1 MLSLVLT
8 QSLNLNANIFT
19 IMKIT
24 IKRTED
30 QLALIRAMGSNNR
43 EEAYEAQA
51 AVAELLGPIVSEVI
65 NNAPTVGNLYTTI
78 SYGEDDNP
86 SLPLDLFHDITDE
99 NYIQVYS
106 QQVAGGLPYSQVFPA
121 HNELKFQTYTLD
133 SALAFDRKYVRKAR
147 LDVVSKTFTRMAQE
161 VMLKQTTTAFNVL
174 ATALIKAS
182 GPAAAGGN
190 IIGSTTE
197 NRFVLD
203 DLNRLITLSKRIN
216 DSFSGGTPVGGVKS
230 GVTDLLVS
238 PEMVQELRSMSY
250 NPINTIDSDGDT
262 PDSGGD
268 GQVAPDALRQQ
279 LFSGAGLPSFYGI
292 NIMEINEM
300 GIGQR
305 FNKLFGAIV
314 ASESATV
321 PSGGD
326 NTSGWNTAQDEILIG
341 IDRSKDALIRPTVI
355 GEGSPS
361 ELQVLVDDQFSVR
374 QNKIG
379 YYGKVEEG
387 RICINNKALVGLAV

>member
-1 MLSLVLT
+1 
-8 QSLNLNANIFT
+8 
-19 IMKIT
+19 MKIT

-30 QLALIRAMGSNNR
+30 QLALVRAMGSNNR

-51 AVAELLGPIVSEVI
+51 AVADLLGPVVSEVI
-65 NNAPTVGNLYTTI
+65 NNAPTVGNLYTSL

-99 NYIQVYS
+99 DYIQVYS

-121 HNELKFQTYTLD
+121 HNELKFSTYTLD

-161 VMLKQTTTAFNVL
+161 VLLKQTKTAFNVL
-174 ATALIKAS
+174 ATALVKGQGTSAT
-182 GPAAAGGN
+182 AGSQ

-203 DLNRLITLSKRIN
+203 DFNRLITKSKRIN
-216 DSFSGGTPVGGVKS
+216 SSFNGGTPVGGVKS
-230 GVTDLLVS
+230 GITDLLVS
-238 PEMVQELRSMSY
+238 PEMVEQLRSMAY
-250 NPINTIDSDGDT
+250 NPINTIDADGGT
-262 PDSGGD
+262 ASAAD
-268 GQVAPDALRQQ
+268 GQVAPDVLRQE
-279 LFSGAGLPSFYGI
+279 LFSAAGLPSFYGI
-292 NIMEINEM
+292 NIMEINQM
-300 GIGQR
+300 GINQT
-305 FNKLFGAIV
+305 FNKLFAAVVTAEG
-314 ASESATV
+314 ATV
-321 PSGGD
+321 VGGG
-326 NTSGWNTAQDEILIG
+326 NTGTFSQTDDEIVIG
-341 IDRSKDALIRPTVI
+341 IDRSKDALIRPVVI

-387 RICINNKALVGLAV
+387 RICIDDRALIGLAV

>member
-1 MLSLVLT
+1 
-8 QSLNLNANIFT
+8 
-19 IMKIT
+19 MKIT

-30 QLALIRAMGSNNR
+30 QLALVRAMGSNNR

-51 AVAELLGPIVSEVI
+51 AVADLLGPVVSEVI
-65 NNAPTVGNLYTTI
+65 NNAPTVGNLYTSL

-99 NYIQVYS
+99 DYIQVYS

-121 HNELKFQTYTLD
+121 HNELKFSTYTLD

-161 VMLKQTTTAFNVL
+161 VLLKQTKTAFNVL
-174 ATALIKAS
+174 ATALVKGQGTSAT
-182 GPAAAGGN
+182 AGSQ

-203 DLNRLITLSKRIN
+203 DFNRLITKSKRIN
-216 DSFSGGTPVGGVKS
+216 SSFNGGTPVGGVKS
-230 GVTDLLVS
+230 GITDLLVS
-238 PEMVQELRSMSY
+238 PEMVEQLRAMAY
-250 NPINTIDSDGDT
+250 NPINTVDADGST
-262 PDSGGD
+262 ASATD
-268 GQVAPDALRQQ
+268 GNVAPDALRQE
-279 LFSGAGLPSFYGI
+279 LFSAAGLPSFYGI
-292 NIMEINEM
+292 NIMEINQM
-300 GIGQR
+300 GINQT
-305 FNKLFGAIV
+305 FNKLFAAIV
-314 ASESATV
+314 TAEGATV
-321 PSGGD
+321 VGGG
-326 NTSGWNTAQDEILIG
+326 NTGTFDQTADEIVIG
-341 IDRSKDALIRPTVI
+341 IDRSKDALIRPVVV

-387 RICINNKALVGLAV
+387 RICIDDRALIGLAV

>member
-1 MLSLVLT
+1 
-8 QSLNLNANIFT
+8 
-19 IMKIT
+19 MKIT

-30 QLALIRAMGSNNR
+30 QMALIRAMGSNNR

-51 AVAELLGPIVSEVI
+51 AVAELLGPVVSEVI
-65 NNAPTVGNLYTTI
+65 NNAPTIGNLYTTI

-99 NYIQVYS
+99 DYIEVYS

-121 HNELKFQTYTLD
+121 HNELKFSTYTLD

-174 ATALIKAS
+174 ATALIK
-182 GPAAAGGN
+182 GTGTGTTAGGS
-190 IIGSTTE
+190 IIGSTAAD
-197 NRFVLD
+197 RFVLAD
-203 DLNRLITLSKRIN
+203 FNNLITKSKRIN
-216 DSFSGGTPVGGVKS
+216 SSFSGGTPVGGVKS
-230 GVTDLLVS
+230 GISDLLVS
-238 PEMVQELRSMSY
+238 PEMVEELRAMAY
-250 NPINTIDSDGDT
+250 NPINTAEAPYGSAVKDSL
-262 PDSGGD
+262 P
-268 GQVAPDALRQQ
+268 APEALRQE
-279 LFSGAGLPSFYGI
+279 LFSSAGLPSFYGI
-292 NIMEINEM
+292 NVMEINEM
-300 GIGQR
+300 GVGQR

-314 ASESATV
+314 ASQNAAV
-321 PSGGD
+321 IGGGD
-326 NTSGWNTAQDEILIG
+326 AGTWDTAADEILIG

-361 ELQVLVDDQFSVR
+361 EFQVLVDDQFSVR

-387 RICINNKALVGLAV
+387 RLCIDNRALIGLVV

>member
-1 MLSLVLT
+1 
-8 QSLNLNANIFT
+8 
-19 IMKIT
+19 MKIT

-51 AVAELLGPIVSEVI
+51 AVAELLGPVVSEVI
-65 NNAPTVGNLYTTI
+65 NNAPTIGNLYSTI

-99 NYIQVYS
+99 DYIEVYS

-121 HNELKFQTYTLD
+121 HNELKFTTYTLD

-161 VMLKQTTTAFNVL
+161 VLLKQTTTAFNVL
-174 ATALIKAS
+174 ATALVKATGTS
-182 GPAAAGGN
+182 GVAGN
-190 IIGSTTE
+190 SIIASSAE
-197 NRFVLD
+197 NRFVLAD
-203 DLNRLITLSKRIN
+203 FNNLITKSKRIN
-216 DSFSGGTPVGGVKS
+216 SSFSGGTPVGGVKS
-230 GVTDLLVS
+230 GISDLLVS
-238 PEMVQELRSMSY
+238 PEMVEELRAMAY
-250 NPINTIDSDGDT
+250 NPINTAEAPYGSAVKDSL
-262 PDSGGD
+262 P
-268 GQVAPDALRQQ
+268 APDQLRQE
-279 LFSGAGLPSFYGI
+279 LFSAAGLPSFYGI
-292 NIMEINEM
+292 NVMEINEM
-300 GIGQR
+300 GVGQR

-314 ASESATV
+314 ASEGATV
-321 PSGGD
+321 AGHDGNWS
-326 NTSGWNTAQDEILIG
+326 TSDDEILIG

-355 GEGSPS
+355 GEGSPA
-361 ELQVLVDDQFSVR
+361 EFQVLVDDQFSVR

-387 RICINNKALVGLAV
+387 RLCIDNKALIGLVV

>member
-1 MLSLVLT
+1 
-8 QSLNLNANIFT
+8 
-19 IMKIT
+19 MKIT

-30 QLALIRAMGSNNR
+30 QLALVRAMGSNNR

-51 AVAELLGPIVSEVI
+51 AVADLLGPVVSEVI
-65 NNAPTVGNLYTTI
+65 NNAPTVGNLYTSL

-99 NYIQVYS
+99 DYIQVYS

-121 HNELKFQTYTLD
+121 HNELKFSTYTLD

-161 VMLKQTTTAFNVL
+161 VLLKQTKTAFNVL
-174 ATALIKAS
+174 ATALVKGQGTSAT
-182 GPAAAGGN
+182 AGSQ

-203 DLNRLITLSKRIN
+203 DFNRLITKSKRIN
-216 DSFSGGTPVGGVKS
+216 SSFNGGTPVGGAKS
-230 GVTDLLVS
+230 GITDLLVS
-238 PEMVQELRSMSY
+238 PEMVEQLRSMAY
-250 NPINTIDSDGDT
+250 NPVNTIDADGGT
-262 PDSGGD
+262 PTGND
-268 GQVAPDALRQQ
+268 GQVAPDVLRQE
-279 LFSGAGLPSFYGI
+279 LFSAAGLPSFYGI
-292 NIMEINEM
+292 NIMEINQM
-300 GIGQR
+300 GIDQT
-305 FNKLFGAIV
+305 FNKLFAAVVTAEG
-314 ASESATV
+314 ATV
-321 PSGGD
+321 VGGG
-326 NTSGWNTAQDEILIG
+326 NTGTFAQASDEIVIG
-341 IDRSKDALIRPTVI
+341 IDRSKDALIRPVVI

-387 RICINNKALVGLAV
+387 RICIDDRALIGLAV

>member
-1 MLSLVLT
+1 
-8 QSLNLNANIFT
+8 
-19 IMKIT
+19 MKIT

-30 QLALIRAMGSNNR
+30 QLALVRAMGSNNR

-51 AVAELLGPIVSEVI
+51 AVADLLGPVVSEVI
-65 NNAPTVGNLYTTI
+65 NNAPTVGNLYTSL

-99 NYIQVYS
+99 DYIQVYS

-121 HNELKFQTYTLD
+121 HNELKFSTYTLD

-161 VMLKQTTTAFNVL
+161 VLLKQTKTAFNVL
-174 ATALIKAS
+174 ATALVKGQGTSAT
-182 GPAAAGGN
+182 AGSQ

-203 DLNRLITLSKRIN
+203 DFNRLITKSKRIN
-216 DSFSGGTPVGGVKS
+216 SSFNGGTPVGGVKS
-230 GVTDLLVS
+230 GITDLLVS
-238 PEMVQELRSMSY
+238 PEMVEQLRSMAY
-250 NPINTIDSDGDT
+250 NPINTIDADG
-262 PDSGGD
+262 SAASAAD
-268 GQVAPDALRQQ
+268 GQVAPDVLRQE
-279 LFSGAGLPSFYGI
+279 LFSAAGLPSFYGI
-292 NIMEINEM
+292 NIMEINQM
-300 GIGQR
+300 GINQT
-305 FNKLFGAIV
+305 FNKLFAAVVTAEG
-314 ASESATV
+314 ATV
-321 PSGGD
+321 VGGG
-326 NTSGWNTAQDEILIG
+326 NTGTFAQGSDEIVIG
-341 IDRSKDALIRPTVI
+341 IDRSKDALIRPVVI

-387 RICINNKALVGLAV
+387 RICIDDRALIGLAV

>member
-1 MLSLVLT
+1 
-8 QSLNLNANIFT
+8 
-19 IMKIT
+19 MKIT

-51 AVAELLGPIVSEVI
+51 AVAELLGPVVSEVI
-65 NNAPTVGNLYTTI
+65 NNAPTIGNLYTTI

-99 NYIQVYS
+99 DYIEVYS

-121 HNELKFQTYTLD
+121 HNELKFTTYNLD

-161 VMLKQTTTAFNVL
+161 VLLKQTTTAFNVL
-174 ATALIKAS
+174 ATALVK
-182 GPAAAGGN
+182 GTGTGTTAGGS
-190 IIGSTTE
+190 IIASDTE
-197 NRFVLD
+197 NRFVLAD
-203 DLNRLITLSKRIN
+203 FNNLITLSKRMN
-216 DSFSGGTPVGGVKS
+216 SSFSGGTPVGGIKS
-230 GVTDLLVS
+230 GITDLLVS
-238 PEMVQELRSMSY
+238 PEMTEELRAMAY
-250 NPINTIDSDGDT
+250 NPISTAAAPVGGT
-262 PDSGGD
+262 PTD
-268 GQVAPDALRQQ
+268 GQMAPEALRQE
-279 LFSGAGLPSFYGI
+279 LFSAAGLPSFYGI
-292 NIMEINEM
+292 NITEVNEM
-300 GIGQR
+300 GVDQR
-305 FNKLFGAIV
+305 FNKLFAAVV
-314 ASESATV
+314 ASEGATV
-321 PSGGD
+321 VGGGGG
-326 NTSGWNTAQDEILIG
+326 TFAQGSDEILIG
-341 IDRSKDALIRPTVI
+341 VDRAKEALIRPVVV

-374 QNKIG
+374 ENKIG

>member
-1 MLSLVLT
+1 
-8 QSLNLNANIFT
+8 
-19 IMKIT
+19 MKIT

-30 QLALIRAMGSNNR
+30 QLALVRAMGSNNR

-51 AVAELLGPIVSEVI
+51 AVADLLGPVVSEVI
-65 NNAPTVGNLYTTI
+65 NNAPTVGNLYTSL

-99 NYIQVYS
+99 DYIQVYS

-121 HNELKFQTYTLD
+121 HNELKFSTYTLD

-161 VMLKQTTTAFNVL
+161 VLLKQTKTAFNVL
-174 ATALIKAS
+174 ATALVKGQGTSAT
-182 GPAAAGGN
+182 AGSQ

-203 DLNRLITLSKRIN
+203 DFNRLITKSKRIN
-216 DSFSGGTPVGGVKS
+216 SSFNGGTPVGGVKS
-230 GVTDLLVS
+230 GITDLLVS
-238 PEMVQELRSMSY
+238 PEMVEQLRSMAY
-250 NPINTIDSDGDT
+250 NPINTIDADGGT
-262 PDSGGD
+262 ASAAD
-268 GQVAPDALRQQ
+268 GQVAPDVLRLE
-279 LFSGAGLPSFYGI
+279 LFSAAGLPSFYGS
-292 NIMEINEM
+292 NIMEINQM
-300 GIGQR
+300 GINQT
-305 FNKLFGAIV
+305 FNKLFAAIV
-314 ASESATV
+314 TSEGATV
-321 PSGGD
+321 VGGG
-326 NTSGWNTAQDEILIG
+326 NTGTFSQTDDEIVIG
-341 IDRSKDALIRPTVI
+341 IDRSKDALIRPVVV

-387 RICINNKALVGLAV
+387 RICIDDRALIGLAV

>member
-1 MLSLVLT
+1 
-8 QSLNLNANIFT
+8 
-19 IMKIT
+19 MKIT

-30 QLALIRAMGSNNR
+30 QMALIRAMGSNNR

-51 AVAELLGPIVSEVI
+51 AVAELLGPVVSEVI
-65 NNAPTVGNLYTTI
+65 NNAPTIGNLYTTI

-99 NYIQVYS
+99 DYIEVYS

-121 HNELKFQTYTLD
+121 HNELKFSTYTLD

-174 ATALIKAS
+174 ATALIK
-182 GPAAAGGN
+182 GTGTGTTAGGS
-190 IIGSTTE
+190 IIGSTAAD
-197 NRFVLD
+197 RFVLAD
-203 DLNRLITLSKRIN
+203 FNNLITKSKRIN
-216 DSFSGGTPVGGVKS
+216 SSFSGGTPVGGVKS
-230 GVTDLLVS
+230 GISDLLVS
-238 PEMVQELRSMSY
+238 PEMVEELRAMAY
-250 NPINTIDSDGDT
+250 NPINTAEAPYGSAVKDSL
-262 PDSGGD
+262 P
-268 GQVAPDALRQQ
+268 APESLRQE
-279 LFSGAGLPSFYGI
+279 LFGAAGLPSFYGI
-292 NIMEINEM
+292 NVMEINEM

-314 ASESATV
+314 ASQNAAV
-321 PSGGD
+321 IGGGNAGTWD
-326 NTSGWNTAQDEILIG
+326 TAADEILIG

-361 ELQVLVDDQFSVR
+361 EFQVLVDDQFSVR

-387 RICINNKALVGLAV
+387 RLCIDNRALIGLVV

>member
-1 MLSLVLT
+1 
-8 QSLNLNANIFT
+8 
-19 IMKIT
+19 MKIT

-30 QLALIRAMGSNNR
+30 QMALIRAMGSNNR

-51 AVAELLGPIVSEVI
+51 AVAELLGPVVSEVI
-65 NNAPTVGNLYTTI
+65 NNAPTIGNLYTTI

-99 NYIQVYS
+99 DYIEVYS

-121 HNELKFQTYTLD
+121 HNELKFSTYTLD

-174 ATALIKAS
+174 ATALIK
-182 GPAAAGGN
+182 GTGTGTAAGGS
-190 IIGSTTE
+190 IIGSTAE
-197 NRFVLD
+197 NRFVLAD
-203 DLNRLITLSKRIN
+203 FNNLITKSKRIN
-216 DSFSGGTPVGGVKS
+216 SSFSGGTPVGGVKS
-230 GVTDLLVS
+230 GISDLLVS
-238 PEMVQELRSMSY
+238 PEMVEELRAMAY
-250 NPINTIDSDGDT
+250 NPINTAEAPYGSAVKDSL
-262 PDSGGD
+262 P
-268 GQVAPDALRQQ
+268 APEALRQE
-279 LFSGAGLPSFYGI
+279 LFSSAGLPSFYGI
-292 NIMEINEM
+292 NVMEINEM
-300 GIGQR
+300 GVGQR

-314 ASESATV
+314 ASQNASV
-321 PSGGD
+321 IGGGGTGTWVTGD
-326 NTSGWNTAQDEILIG
+326 DEILIG

-361 ELQVLVDDQFSVR
+361 EFQVLVDDQFSVR

-387 RICINNKALVGLAV
+387 RLCIDNRALIGLVV

>member
-1 MLSLVLT
+1 
-8 QSLNLNANIFT
+8 
-19 IMKIT
+19 MKIT

-30 QLALIRAMGSNNR
+30 QLALVRAMGSNNR

-51 AVAELLGPIVSEVI
+51 AVADLLGPVVSEVI
-65 NNAPTVGNLYTTI
+65 NNAPTVGNLYTSL

-99 NYIQVYS
+99 DYIQVYS

-121 HNELKFQTYTLD
+121 HNELKFSTYTLD

-161 VMLKQTTTAFNVL
+161 VLLKQTKTAFNVL
-174 ATALIKAS
+174 ATALVKGQGTSAT
-182 GPAAAGGN
+182 AGSQ

-203 DLNRLITLSKRIN
+203 DFNRLITKSKRIN
-216 DSFSGGTPVGGVKS
+216 SSFNGGTPVGGVKS
-230 GVTDLLVS
+230 GITDLLVS
-238 PEMVQELRSMSY
+238 PEMVEQLRSMAY
-250 NPINTIDSDGDT
+250 NPINTIDADGST
-262 PDSGGD
+262 AGATD
-268 GQVAPDALRQQ
+268 GQVAPDVLRQE
-279 LFSGAGLPSFYGI
+279 LFSAAGLPSFYGI
-292 NIMEINEM
+292 NIMEINQM
-300 GIGQR
+300 GINQT
-305 FNKLFGAIV
+305 FNKLFAAIV
-314 ASESATV
+314 TSEGATV
-321 PSGGD
+321 VGGG
-326 NTSGWNTAQDEILIG
+326 NTGTFAQASDEIVIG
-341 IDRSKDALIRPTVI
+341 IDRSKDALIRPVVV

-387 RICINNKALVGLAV
+387 RICIDDRALIGLAV

>member
-1 MLSLVLT
+1 
-8 QSLNLNANIFT
+8 
-19 IMKIT
+19 MKIT

-51 AVAELLGPIVSEVI
+51 AVAELLGPVVSEVI
-65 NNAPTVGNLYTTI
+65 NNAPTIGNLYSTI

-99 NYIQVYS
+99 DYIEVYS

-121 HNELKFQTYTLD
+121 HNELKFTTYTLD

-161 VMLKQTTTAFNVL
+161 VLLKQTTTAFNVL
-174 ATALIKAS
+174 ATALVKATGTS
-182 GPAAAGGN
+182 GAAGN
-190 IIGSTTE
+190 SVIASSAE
-197 NRFVLD
+197 NRFVLAD
-203 DLNRLITLSKRIN
+203 FNNLITKSKRIN
-216 DSFSGGTPVGGVKS
+216 SSFSGGTPVGGVKS
-230 GVTDLLVS
+230 GISDLLVS
-238 PEMVQELRSMSY
+238 PEMVEELRAMAY
-250 NPINTIDSDGDT
+250 NPINTAEAPYGSAVKDSI
-262 PDSGGD
+262 P
-268 GQVAPDALRQQ
+268 APDQLRQE
-279 LFSGAGLPSFYGI
+279 LFSAAGLPSFYGI
-292 NIMEINEM
+292 NVMEINEM
-300 GIGQR
+300 GVGQR

-314 ASESATV
+314 ASEGATV
-321 PSGGD
+321 AGHGGGGSD
-326 NTSGWNTAQDEILIG
+326 TWTTASDEILIG

-355 GEGSPS
+355 GEGSPA
-361 ELQVLVDDQFSVR
+361 EFQVLVDDQFSVR

-387 RICINNKALVGLAV
+387 RLCIDNKALIGLVV

>member
-1 MLSLVLT
+1 
-8 QSLNLNANIFT
+8 
-19 IMKIT
+19 MKIT

-30 QLALIRAMGSNNR
+30 QLALVRAMGSNNR

-51 AVAELLGPIVSEVI
+51 AVADLLGPVVSEVI
-65 NNAPTVGNLYTTI
+65 NNAPTVGNLYTSL

-99 NYIQVYS
+99 DYIQVYS

-121 HNELKFQTYTLD
+121 HNELKFSTYTLD

-161 VMLKQTTTAFNVL
+161 VLLKQTKTAFNVL
-174 ATALIKAS
+174 ATALVKGQGTSAT
-182 GPAAAGGN
+182 AGSQ

-203 DLNRLITLSKRIN
+203 DFNRLITKSKRIN
-216 DSFSGGTPVGGVKS
+216 SSFNGGTPVGGAKS
-230 GVTDLLVS
+230 GITDLLVS
-238 PEMVQELRSMSY
+238 PEMVEQLRSMAY
-250 NPINTIDSDGDT
+250 NPINTIDADGGT
-262 PDSGGD
+262 PTGND
-268 GQVAPDALRQQ
+268 GQVAPDVLRQE
-279 LFSGAGLPSFYGI
+279 LFSAAGLPSFYGI
-292 NIMEINEM
+292 NIMEINQM
-300 GIGQR
+300 GIDQT
-305 FNKLFGAIV
+305 FNKLFAAVVTAEGASV
-314 ASESATV
+314 VGGGNTGTFAQAS
-321 PSGGD
+321 
-326 NTSGWNTAQDEILIG
+326 DEIVIG
-341 IDRSKDALIRPTVI
+341 IDRSKDALIRPVVI

-387 RICINNKALVGLAV
+387 RICIDDRALIGLAV

>member
-1 MLSLVLT
+1 
-8 QSLNLNANIFT
+8 
-19 IMKIT
+19 MKIT

-51 AVAELLGPIVSEVI
+51 AVAELLGPVVSEVI
-65 NNAPTVGNLYTTI
+65 NNAPTIGNLYSTI

-99 NYIQVYS
+99 DYIQVYS

-161 VMLKQTTTAFNVL
+161 VLLKQTKTAFNVL
-174 ATALIKAS
+174 ATALCKATGSS
-182 GPAAAGGN
+182 GTQ
-190 IIGSTTE
+190 GSQVIQGTQSD
-197 NRFVLD
+197 RMILH
-203 DLNRLITLSKRIN
+203 DLNNLITASKRVN
-216 DSFSGGTPVGGVKS
+216 SSFNGGTPVGGVKS
-230 GVTDLLVS
+230 GITDLLVS
-238 PEMVQELRSMSY
+238 PEIVEDLRAMAY
-250 NPINTIDSDGDT
+250 NPINTVDSDGT
-262 PDSGGD
+262 VAAGTD
-268 GQVAPDALRQQ
+268 GQVAPENLRAE
-279 LFSGAGLPSFYGI
+279 LYAGAGLPSFYGI
-292 NIMEINEM
+292 NIMEVNEM
-300 GIGQR
+300 GKNQR
-305 FNKLFGAIV
+305 FNKLF
-314 ASESATV
+314 ATIAAAEGNIT
-321 PSGGD
+321 GGQGGSFTQAND
-326 NTSGWNTAQDEILIG
+326 QILIG
-341 IDRSKDALIRPTVI
+341 VDRSKDSLIRPTVI

-361 ELQVLVDDQFSVR
+361 EFQVLVDDQFSVR

-387 RICINNKALVGLAV
+387 RICIDDKALIGLAIGTSS

>member
-1 MLSLVLT
+1 
-8 QSLNLNANIFT
+8 
-19 IMKIT
+19 MKIT

-30 QLALIRAMGSNNR
+30 QLALVRAMGSNNR

-51 AVAELLGPIVSEVI
+51 AVADLLGPVVSEVI
-65 NNAPTVGNLYTTI
+65 NNAPTVGNLYTSL

-99 NYIQVYS
+99 DYIQVYS

-121 HNELKFQTYTLD
+121 HNELKFSTYTLD

-161 VMLKQTTTAFNVL
+161 VLLKQTKTAFNVL
-174 ATALIKAS
+174 ATALVKGQGTSAT
-182 GPAAAGGN
+182 AGSQ

-203 DLNRLITLSKRIN
+203 DFNRLITKSKRIN
-216 DSFSGGTPVGGVKS
+216 SSFNGGTPVGGVKS
-230 GVTDLLVS
+230 GITDLLVS
-238 PEMVQELRSMSY
+238 PEMVEQLRSMAY
-250 NPINTIDSDGDT
+250 NPINTVDADGSSASAT
-262 PDSGGD
+262 D
-268 GQVAPDALRQQ
+268 GNVAPDALRQE
-279 LFSGAGLPSFYGI
+279 LFSAAGLPSFYGI
-292 NIMEINEM
+292 NIMEINSM
-300 GIGQR
+300 GINQT
-305 FNKLFGAIV
+305 FNKLFAAIV
-314 ASESATV
+314 TAEGATV
-321 PSGGD
+321 VGGG
-326 NTSGWNTAQDEILIG
+326 NTGTFDQTADEIVIG
-341 IDRSKDALIRPTVI
+341 IDRSKDALIRPVVV

-387 RICINNKALVGLAV
+387 RICIDDRALIGLAV

>member
-1 MLSLVLT
+1 
-8 QSLNLNANIFT
+8 
-19 IMKIT
+19 MKIT

-30 QLALIRAMGSNNR
+30 QLALVRAMGSNNR

-51 AVAELLGPIVSEVI
+51 AVADLLGPVVSEVI
-65 NNAPTVGNLYTTI
+65 NNAPTVGNLYTSL

-99 NYIQVYS
+99 DYIQVYS

-121 HNELKFQTYTLD
+121 HNELKFSTYTLD

-161 VMLKQTTTAFNVL
+161 VLLKQTKTAFNVL
-174 ATALIKAS
+174 ATALVKGQGTSAT
-182 GPAAAGGN
+182 AGSQ

-203 DLNRLITLSKRIN
+203 DFNRLITKSKRIN
-216 DSFSGGTPVGGVKS
+216 SSFNGGTPVGGVKS
-230 GVTDLLVS
+230 GITDLLVS
-238 PEMVQELRSMSY
+238 PEMVEQLRSMAY
-250 NPINTIDSDGDT
+250 NPINTIDADGSST
-262 PDSGGD
+262 GGTD
-268 GQVAPDALRQQ
+268 GQVAPDVLRQE
-279 LFSGAGLPSFYGI
+279 LFSAAGLPSFYGI
-292 NIMEINEM
+292 NIMEINQM
-300 GIGQR
+300 GIDQT
-305 FNKLFGAIV
+305 FNKLFAAIV
-314 ASESATV
+314 TAEGATV
-321 PSGGD
+321 VGGG
-326 NTSGWNTAQDEILIG
+326 NTGTFAQASDEIVIG
-341 IDRSKDALIRPTVI
+341 IDRSKDALIRPVVI

-387 RICINNKALVGLAV
+387 RICIDDRALIGLAV

>member
-1 MLSLVLT
+1 
-8 QSLNLNANIFT
+8 
-19 IMKIT
+19 MKIT

-30 QLALIRAMGSNNR
+30 QMALIRAMGSNNR

-51 AVAELLGPIVSEVI
+51 AVAELLGPVVSEVI
-65 NNAPTVGNLYTTI
+65 NNAPTIGNLYTTI

-99 NYIQVYS
+99 DYIEVYS

-121 HNELKFQTYTLD
+121 HNELKFSTYTLD

-174 ATALIKAS
+174 ATALIK
-182 GPAAAGGN
+182 GTGTGTTAGGS
-190 IIGSTTE
+190 IIGSTAAD
-197 NRFVLD
+197 RFVLAD
-203 DLNRLITLSKRIN
+203 FNNLITKSKRIN
-216 DSFSGGTPVGGVKS
+216 SSFSGGTPVGGVKS
-230 GVTDLLVS
+230 GISDLLVS
-238 PEMVQELRSMSY
+238 PEMVEELRAMAY
-250 NPINTIDSDGDT
+250 NPINTAEAPYGSAVKDSL
-262 PDSGGD
+262 P
-268 GQVAPDALRQQ
+268 APESLRQE
-279 LFSGAGLPSFYGI
+279 LFGAAGLPSFYGI
-292 NIMEINEM
+292 NVMEINEM

-314 ASESATV
+314 ASQGATV
-321 PSGGD
+321 IGGGGTGTWVTGD
-326 NTSGWNTAQDEILIG
+326 DEILIG

-361 ELQVLVDDQFSVR
+361 EFQVLVDDQFSVR

-387 RICINNKALVGLAV
+387 RLCIDNRALIGLVV

>member
-1 MLSLVLT
+1 
-8 QSLNLNANIFT
+8 
-19 IMKIT
+19 MKIT

-51 AVAELLGPIVSEVI
+51 AVAELLGPVVSEVI
-65 NNAPTVGNLYTTI
+65 NNAPTIGNLYTTI

-106 QQVAGGLPYSQVFPA
+106 QQVAAGLPYSQVFPA

-147 LDVVSKTFTRMAQE
+147 LDVVSKTFTRMAQA
-161 VMLKQTTTAFNVL
+161 VLLKQTRTAFNVL
-174 ATALIKAS
+174 ATALCKAQ
-182 GPAAAGGN
+182 GN
-190 IIGSTTE
+190 TASQGSQVIGSTTA

-203 DLNRLITLSKRIN
+203 DLNRLITKSKRIN
-216 DSFSGGTPVGGVKS
+216 SSFDGGTPVGGVKS

-238 PEMVQELRSMSY
+238 PEMVEALRAMAY
-250 NPINTIDSDGDT
+250 NPINTIDARNTSPAAAGDA
-262 PDSGGD
+262 GG
-268 GQVAPDALRQQ
+268 QMAPDALRQE

-292 NIMEINEM
+292 NIMEINQM
-300 GIGQR
+300 GTSQS
-305 FNKLFGAIV
+305 FNKLFGVVAAAEGNIV
-314 ASESATV
+314 GGGGSGSFNSA
-321 PSGGD
+321 
-326 NTSGWNTAQDEILIG
+326 NDEVLIG
-341 IDRSKDALIRPTVI
+341 IDRSKDSLIRPTVI

-361 ELQVLVDDQFSVR
+361 EFQVLVDDQFSVR

-387 RICINNKALVGLAV
+387 RLCIDDRALIGLVV

>member
-1 MLSLVLT
+1 
-8 QSLNLNANIFT
+8 
-19 IMKIT
+19 MKIT

-30 QLALIRAMGSNNR
+30 QLALVRAMGSNNR

-51 AVAELLGPIVSEVI
+51 AVADLLGPVVSEVI
-65 NNAPTVGNLYTTI
+65 NNAPTVGNLYTSL

-99 NYIQVYS
+99 DYIQVYS

-121 HNELKFQTYTLD
+121 HNELKFSTYTLD

-161 VMLKQTTTAFNVL
+161 VLLKQTKTAFNVL
-174 ATALIKAS
+174 ATALVKGQGTSAT
-182 GPAAAGGN
+182 AGSQ

-203 DLNRLITLSKRIN
+203 DFNRLITKSKRIN
-216 DSFSGGTPVGGVKS
+216 SSFNGGTPVGGVKS
-230 GVTDLLVS
+230 GITDLLVS
-238 PEMVQELRSMSY
+238 PEMVEQLRSMAY
-250 NPINTIDSDGDT
+250 NPINTIDADG
-262 PDSGGD
+262 SGAGATD
-268 GQVAPDALRQQ
+268 GNVAPDVLRQE
-279 LFSGAGLPSFYGI
+279 LFSAAGLPSFYGI
-292 NIMEINEM
+292 NIMEINQM
-300 GIGQR
+300 GINQT
-305 FNKLFGAIV
+305 FNKLFAAVVTAEG
-314 ASESATV
+314 ATV
-321 PSGGD
+321 VGGG
-326 NTSGWNTAQDEILIG
+326 NTGTFSQAADEIVIG
-341 IDRSKDALIRPTVI
+341 IDRSKDALIRPVVV

-387 RICINNKALVGLAV
+387 RICIDDRALIGLAV

>member
-1 MLSLVLT
+1 
-8 QSLNLNANIFT
+8 
-19 IMKIT
+19 MKIT

-30 QLALIRAMGSNNR
+30 QLALIKAMGSNNR

-51 AVAELLGPIVSEVI
+51 AVAELLGPVVSEVI
-65 NNAPTVGNLYTTI
+65 NNAPTIGNLYSTI

-99 NYIQVYS
+99 DYIEVYS

-161 VMLKQTTTAFNVL
+161 VLLKQTSTAFNVL
-174 ATALIKAS
+174 ATALAKATGTS
-182 GPAAAGGN
+182 GSAGGS
-190 IIGSTTE
+190 IIDSVAGSG
-197 NRFVLD
+197 RFVLA
-203 DLNRLITLSKRIN
+203 DLNNLITKSKRIN
-216 DSFSGGTPVGGVKS
+216 SSFSGGTPVGGVKS
-230 GVTDLLVS
+230 GITDLLVS
-238 PEMVQELRSMSY
+238 PEMVEELRGMAY
-250 NPINTIDSDGDT
+250 NPINDKGS
-262 PDSGGD
+262 PAGGTTAD
-268 GQVAPDALRQQ
+268 GQLAPEALRQE
-279 LFSGAGLPSFYGI
+279 LYSAAGLPSFYGI

-300 GIGQR
+300 GVNQR
-305 FNKLFGAIV
+305 YNKLFDAVLTAEGLTPTGPAG
-314 ASESATV
+314 
-321 PSGGD
+321 SG
-326 NTSGWNTAQDEILIG
+326 NWTQTTDEILIG
-341 IDRSKDALIRPTVI
+341 VDRSKDALIRPTVI

-361 ELQVLVDDQFSVR
+361 EFQVLVDDQFSVR

-387 RICINNKALVGLAV
+387 RICINNKALIGLVAGE

>member
-1 MLSLVLT
+1 
-8 QSLNLNANIFT
+8 
-19 IMKIT
+19 MKIT

-30 QLALIRAMGSNNR
+30 QLALVRAMGSNNR

-51 AVAELLGPIVSEVI
+51 AVADLLGPVVSEVI
-65 NNAPTVGNLYTTI
+65 NNAPTVGNLYTSL

-99 NYIQVYS
+99 DYIQVYS

-121 HNELKFQTYTLD
+121 HNELKFSTYTLD

-161 VMLKQTTTAFNVL
+161 VLLKQTKTAFNVL
-174 ATALIKAS
+174 ATALVKGQGTSAT
-182 GPAAAGGN
+182 AGSQ

-203 DLNRLITLSKRIN
+203 DFNRLITKSKRIN
-216 DSFSGGTPVGGVKS
+216 SSFNGGTPVGGAKS
-230 GVTDLLVS
+230 GITDLLVS
-238 PEMVQELRSMSY
+238 PEMVEQLRSMAY
-250 NPINTIDSDGDT
+250 NPINTIDADGGT
-262 PDSGGD
+262 PTGND
-268 GQVAPDALRQQ
+268 GQVAPDVLRQE
-279 LFSGAGLPSFYGI
+279 LFSAAGLPSFYGI
-292 NIMEINEM
+292 NIMEINQM
-300 GIGQR
+300 GIDQT
-305 FNKLFGAIV
+305 FNKLFAAVVTAEG
-314 ASESATV
+314 ATV
-321 PSGGD
+321 VGGG
-326 NTSGWNTAQDEILIG
+326 NTGTFAQASDEIVIG
-341 IDRSKDALIRPTVI
+341 IDRSKDALIRPVVV

-387 RICINNKALVGLAV
+387 RICIDDRALIGLAV

>member
-1 MLSLVLT
+1 
-8 QSLNLNANIFT
+8 
-19 IMKIT
+19 MKIT

-30 QLALIRAMGSNNR
+30 QLALVRAMGSNNR

-51 AVAELLGPIVSEVI
+51 AVADLLGPVVSEVI
-65 NNAPTVGNLYTTI
+65 NNAPTVGNLYTSL

-99 NYIQVYS
+99 DYIQVYS

-121 HNELKFQTYTLD
+121 HNELKFSTYTLD

-161 VMLKQTTTAFNVL
+161 VLLKQTKTAFNVL
-174 ATALIKAS
+174 ATALVKGQGTSAT
-182 GPAAAGGN
+182 AGSQ

-203 DLNRLITLSKRIN
+203 DFNRLITKSKRIN
-216 DSFSGGTPVGGVKS
+216 SSFNGGTPVGGVKS
-230 GVTDLLVS
+230 GITDLLVS
-238 PEMVQELRSMSY
+238 PEMVEQLRSMAY
-250 NPINTIDSDGDT
+250 NPINTIDADGST
-262 PDSGGD
+262 ASATD
-268 GQVAPDALRQQ
+268 GNVAPDVLRQE
-279 LFSGAGLPSFYGI
+279 LFSAAGLPSFYGI
-292 NIMEINEM
+292 NIMEINQM
-300 GIGQR
+300 GINQT
-305 FNKLFGAIV
+305 FNKLFAAVVTAEG
-314 ASESATV
+314 ATV
-321 PSGGD
+321 VGGG
-326 NTSGWNTAQDEILIG
+326 NTGTFAQASDEIVIG
-341 IDRSKDALIRPTVI
+341 IDRSKDALIRPVVV

-387 RICINNKALVGLAV
+387 RICIDDRALIGLAV